1 MYLQDVS
8 AVAPTYRIKSNSCLN
23 ELFFFMW
30 QNFFMWLLPDLVHD
44 VFEGFAF
51 DFMSGI
57 IGVLVEQK
65 CFTLQELNNRISTFE
80 YAHIDQTKRKQHL
93 KIISSVSFKLK
104 ETACEMWDLIRLFP
118 AIIGD

>member
-1 MYLQDVS
+1 
-8 AVAPTYRIKSNSCLN
+8 
-23 ELFFFMW
+23 
-30 QNFFMWLLPDLVHD
+30 MWLLPDLAHD

-80 YAHIDQTKRKQHL
+80 YAHIDQTKKQQPL

-104 ETACEMWDLIRLFP
+104 ETACEMWSGFDQAFSSYNWGLSRRRQSTLGMLHQVCFISRRY
-118 AIIGD
+118 